1 MEVSLTCSISS
12 GTSHRV
18 SQQVNQHRNSLAEWC
33 VKRITV
39 VRRVA
44 NSETGSLEKQEENI
58 NFSRQT
64 LNKILAHF
72 HFSFIIGYFRMDEEK
87 ALFSESFDDRLRP

>member
-12 GTSHRV
+12 GSSHRV
-18 SQQVNQHRNSLAEWC
+18 SQQVNQHRNSLAEWY

-44 NSETGSLEKQEENI
+44 NSETGSLEKQEENV